1 MENDFGA
8 PGAPLDRPMGRDILP
23 KPHALLAPARKLGRR
38 VITTP
43 HGNRRD
49 GCDRG
54 LYGEIRPPIAARAG
68 RVGSAPGIEIS
79 AQVAPAEGHR
89 VSLGLLG
96 LSTAHVMTSDPFIAL
111 CPAEAKPAA
120 AAD

>member
-23 KPHALLAPARKLGRR
+23 KLHALLAPARKLGRR

-43 HGNRRD
+43 HGHRRD
-49 GCDRG
+49 GCDGG
-54 LYGEIRPPIAARAG
+54 LYGEIRPPIAAR
-68 RVGSAPGIEIS
+68 VGGAPGIEIS

-89 VSLGLLG
+89 VSLGPLG
-96 LSTAHVMTSDPFIAL
+96 LSTAHVMTSDAFIAL